1 MIHKSRFFRALTGNS
16 SRVPPLAL
24 RYAMWAIAASE
35 TTEHQDIAEN
45 LYTLSRKHA
54 EDLEMRVGN
63 LAADGCVSLLLT
75 RLRAR

>member
-1 MIHKSRFFRALTGNS
+1 
-16 SRVPPLAL
+16 
-24 RYAMWAIAASE
+24 MWAIAASE